1 MIDYSNL
8 LQTLEVGPLM
18 FRNRI
23 IASPTSVALLGDK
36 GRITP
41 EVIAYYEQ
49 KAAGGCAV
57 VTVGESIVRIADGRS
72 HPRQIPLDD
81 PDEVTGL
88 SRLADAIHAHG
99 AYASIQLSHGG
110 GLCPPFFVGG
120 EAVGPSEIIKDQE
133 GTNGHPSPFYSKVR
147 ALSREEIV
155 ELAKAYGRAAALI
168 KRCGFDMCMVHG
180 GHGWLIHQFISEI
193 TNHRDDEYG
202 GSLENRMR
210 FALLVIQKI
219 REAAGADFP
228 IEFRMSGSERCH
240 GGYGI
245 ETGIE
250 IAKIL
255 DGKVDLIHVSAGTQE
270 FAYSEALMHPTVF
283 QKHGENVCYAAEI
296 KKHVQTPV
304 VTVGALSD
312 PDKMEEIL
320 ASGQADVL
328 ALGRGLLADPF
339 LPKKLAE
346 GRPEDVVCCLRCH
359 ECFHAMMSRDDL
371 QCTVNPSLG
380 RELRFYNIRPSNK
393 SKKVLIAGGGPAGM
407 TTAIAAARRG
417 HTVTLCEK
425 TGELGGAL
433 HGMQGIYIKQQI
445 LRFLSRLERE
455 VYSLPVRVRLNTPVT
470 KDIVQE
476 EQPDVLFAATGSE
489 PVFPP
494 IPGVNESYVV
504 SGAKINAS
512 TVTGQRVV
520 VIGGG
525 LIGSELA
532 VELVQSG
539 NSVTLLEMTDTLAQ
553 DAPHFHRI
561 ALMEELK
568 ALEGVHTELR
578 VTAIRDRTVIALT
591 KEGTETTFPA
601 DLIVLA
607 CGLRPN
613 RETETL
619 RTLVPR
625 YIPIGDCSGPG
636 KLGNA
641 VHQAVDMVLDMDS
654 ATAIPDARLSP
665 LL

>member
-1 MIDYSNL
+1 MNAYQHL
-8 LQTLEVGPLM
+8 LQPLTVGPLT

-23 IASPTSVALLGDK
+23 VASPTSIALLGDK

-41 EVIAYYEQ
+41 DVIAYYEQ

-81 PDEVTGL
+81 PDEISGL

-120 EAVGPSEIIKDQE
+120 EAIGPSEIIKDRE

-147 ALSREEIV
+147 ALSREEIA
-155 ELAKAYGRAAALI
+155 ELAEAYGRAAALV
-168 KRCGFDMCMVHG
+168 KRCGFDMCMIHG
-180 GHGWLIHQFISEI
+180 GHGWLIHQFISES

-210 FALLVIQKI
+210 FALLVIQII
-219 REAAGADFP
+219 REAAGRSFP
-228 IEFRMSGSERCH
+228 IEFRMSGSERCP

-250 IAKIL
+250 IAKLL
-255 DGKVDLIHVSAGTQE
+255 DGKVDLIHVSTGTQE
-270 FAYSEALMHPTVF
+270 SAYSEALMHPTVF

-296 KKHVQTPV
+296 KKHVKTPV

-312 PDKMEEIL
+312 PDKMETIL
-320 ASGQADVL
+320 AAGQADVL

-359 ECFHAMMSRDDL
+359 ECFRAMMERDDL

-380 RELRFYNIRPSNK
+380 RELRFRSIRPSAVT
-393 SKKVLIAGGGPAGM
+393 KKVLIAGGGPAGM
-407 TTAIAAARRG
+407 AAAIAAARRG

-425 TGELGGAL
+425 TGELGGVL
-433 HGMQGIYIKQQI
+433 HSLREVYIKQQI
-445 LRFLSRLERE
+445 VRFLSRLERE
-455 VYSLPVRVRLNTPVT
+455 VHSLPIRVRLNTPVT
-470 KDIVQE
+470 EAVLRE
-476 EQPDVLFAATGSE
+476 EQPDVLFAATGSD
-489 PVFPP
+489 PVLPP
-494 IPGVNESYVV
+494 IPGAEGPYVV
-504 SGAKINAS
+504 FGAKLNAA
-512 TVTGQRVV
+512 TVTGQRIV

-525 LIGSELA
+525 LVGSELA

-539 NSVTLLEMTDTLAQ
+539 NSVTLLEMTDTLAPE
-553 DAPHFHRI
+553 APRFHRI
-561 ALMEELK
+561 ALLEELK
-568 ALEGVHTELR
+568 ALEGVHTGLR
-578 VTAIRDRTVIALT
+578 VTAIRDKSVFATATDGAELA
-591 KEGTETTFPA
+591 FPA
-601 DLIVLA
+601 DLVVLA
-607 CGLRPN
+607 CGLRSN
-613 RETETL
+613 RETEAL
-619 RTLVPR
+619 RALVPR
-625 YIPIGDCSGPG
+625 YIPIGDCRSPAKIGS
-636 KLGNA
+636 A

-654 ATAIPDARLSP
+654 DTGIPDARLRP